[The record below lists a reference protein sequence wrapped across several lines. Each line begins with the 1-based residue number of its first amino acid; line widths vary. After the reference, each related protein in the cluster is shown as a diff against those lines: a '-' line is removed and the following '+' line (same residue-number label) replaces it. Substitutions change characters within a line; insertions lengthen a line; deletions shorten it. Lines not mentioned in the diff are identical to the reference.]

1 MPATDPFRE
10 RVAVVTGG
18 ASGIGLAL
26 ARAFAGRGARLVLA
40 DIDEAGL
47 AEAERAIAASGARVK
62 GVPTDVRDRKQL
74 DELAAAALSHFGAA
88 HLVCNN
94 AGIGVFGPLSGASRR
109 EWEMAF
115 AINVWGV
122 IHGVEAFL
130 PHLLERGDGH
140 IVNTASMAGLTGML
154 GLGVYCA
161 TKFAVVGYSESL
173 HRELAPKGIGVGVLC
188 PMVVETRI
196 NENSAR
202 MLGGGVPAPGGSP
215 GVPAPT
221 YGSVVSPD
229 DVARR
234 VVRGIERGDL
244 YILTH
249 PEQREI
255 LQRRARRLDAAFESW
270 E

>member
-1 MPATDPFRE
+1 MSTDPFRE

-18 ASGIGLAL
+18 ASGIGLAM
-26 ARAFAGRGARLVLA
+26 ARAFAGRGAHLVLA
-40 DIDEAGL
+40 DLDEPAL
-47 AEAERAIAASGARVK
+47 AAAEKDLASGGAQVL
-62 GVPTDVRDRKQL
+62 GVPTDVRERKQL
-74 DELAAAALSHFGAA
+74 EELAQATFTRFGAA

-94 AGIGVFGPLSGASRR
+94 AGIGVFGRLTAATPS
-109 EWEMAF
+109 EWETAF

-122 IHGVEAFL
+122 VYGVEAFL

-140 IVNTASMAGLTGML
+140 IVNTASMAGLSGML

-161 TKFAVVGYSESL
+161 TKFAVVGYTESL
-173 HRELAPKGIGVGVLC
+173 QRELEPQGVGVSVLC
-188 PMVVETRI
+188 PMVVQTRI

-202 MLGGGVPAPGGSP
+202 VLGGDVPAPGETP

-221 YGSVVSPD
+221 FGSVISPEE
-229 DVARR
+229 VAAR
-234 VVRGIERGDL
+234 VVRGIERRDL

-255 LQRRARRLDAAFESW
+255 LRRRCQRLDRVFDSW